1 MKVKKRKENKIKWIS
16 SFEEKC
22 YLKILDLSL
31 KNLFDRFESVTN
43 IFTE

>member
-1 MKVKKRKENKIKWIS
+1 MKVKKKKENKIKWIS

-31 KNLFDRFESVTN
+31 KICLTDLKV
-43 IFTE
+43 

>member
-1 MKVKKRKENKIKWIS
+1 MDFLFRGKVLFENIGFI
-16 SFEEKC
+16 
-22 YLKILDLSL
+22 I

>member
-1 MKVKKRKENKIKWIS
+1 MKVKKKKENKIKWIS

-22 YLKILDLSL
+22 YLKII